1 MGDPRMFWFFSQ
13 ADLII
18 EASLRARICVSQAP
32 FPILVTYLNFVK
44 DFGGDKKSQKGKFI
58 LE

>member
-32 FPILVTYLNFVK
+32 FPILVAYLNFVK